1 MSTLIR
7 YLILTFE
14 ALLGLPYRVFR
25 FVSQAVIFNPR
36 LGPLRYV
43 ATAGIVYVVLAVG
56 LVYVVAPL
64 RGLYGDYW
72 QGTKIH
78 YDSQR
83 WLATAIYD
91 RKDQFVG
98 TFDARLDSKQDVN
111 YTGLPI
117 EIAGTSYVANPDHKS
132 IPVRKTPD
140 QFWRCLVYH
149 EDRYLGTMWNPYGI
163 DLWGVLK
170 IPLSTIQRSVRGR
183 GVRFGVGGSTLPMQ
197 LARIVYKTPPRRGE
211 SSLDKIR
218 RKLKEWWLAPVI
230 YRTLTKGGDM
240 EPLRQWTANH
250 LWLGQR
256 TGGNDLHGIEVTAR
270 VVFGKSADDLSVAE
284 QFVLASAV
292 NKPIILLN
300 GSDRLNAVRL
310 DRWRY
315 IVEVRARK
323 CATELV
329 SNGELQKDILFELT
343 NIAGG
348 PPDPQI
354 APTMDAAVQAS
365 APRYVRQARAN
376 PALRANVL
384 IPAARYGVRE
394 EMKQEFGFEWR
405 NYVRGV
411 KLTLDVADNRGFR
424 ERVKD
429 RLAKIQKTHQA
440 RINSDYS
447 LDLRA
452 LSSPDSATRAI
463 PNVVVAAAN
472 AKGEIVRYFEAKD
485 TASYFGSAYA
495 REAETGRYDAK
506 RETRAIASVGKMMAA
521 IAVANRTRD
530 NLATGY
536 LDLQAPPRGLESCR
550 RNGSLRQARRA
561 EVVFACSL
569 SHPLELRLAK
579 LGQRRLQHL
588 IDKFGYTMPFATDAS
603 NETPPSTAIVR
614 GFVTGS
620 PRKVHHMAGVILA
633 SLTGKGARAL
643 PEPTLIKRMDEADGT
658 VGTPR
663 RGEVTGDDTTDRS
676 SVAGPGSIVP
686 NRVIR
691 PEARK
696 RVREFLSAPLCY
708 EFRKK
713 RIGTL
718 KSLGKWC
725 ARRKRN
731 VKLHFAKTG
740 TQVTEDPDA
749 TVDAWVAGGIQ
760 FTNGPAYSYVVVVG
774 TGNNSEPWARKLHA
788 SQLAAPLVDAL
799 LEELEVDAA
808 KQPRIAQRA
817 ALKVTSATKPSRN
830 AGQSNSTQKRPAARK
845 RVQPLPRAGQ

>member
-1 MSTLIR
+1 MSTFVR
-7 YLILTFE
+7 YIILSLE
-14 ALLGLPYRVFR
+14 WLLGIPYRIFR
-25 FVSQAVIFNPR
+25 FISQAIVFNPR
-36 LGPLRYV
+36 LGPVRYV
-43 ATAGIVYVVLAVG
+43 ATAGILYVSLAVL

-64 RGLYGDYW
+64 RGFYGEYW
-72 QGTKIH
+72 QASKIH

-91 RKDQFVG
+91 RRDQFVG
-98 TFDARLDSKQDVN
+98 TFDARLDSKRDVN
-111 YTGLPI
+111 YTGVPI
-117 EIAGTSYVANPDHKS
+117 EVTGTSYVANPDHKS

-149 EDRYLGTMWNPYGI
+149 EDRYLGTIWNPYGI

-170 IPLSTIQRSVRGR
+170 IPVSTVQRSIRGR

-230 YRTLTKGGDM
+230 YRTLTKDGNS
-240 EPLRQWTANH
+240 EPFKQWTANH

-256 TGGNDLHGIEVTAR
+256 TGGADLHGVEVTSR
-270 VVFGKSADDLSVAE
+270 VVFGKPAEDLSVAE

-300 GSDRLNAVRL
+300 GSKRLNAVRL

-323 CATELV
+323 CATQLV
-329 SNGELQKDILFELT
+329 SNEELKKEILFELT

-354 APTMDAAVQAS
+354 APKIDAAVQAS

-384 IPAARYGVRE
+384 IPAARYGARE

-411 KLTLDVADNRGFR
+411 KLTLDVADNRRFR
-424 ERVKD
+424 ESVKD
-429 RLAKIQKTHQA
+429 RLAKIQKAHQA
-440 RINSDYS
+440 RIGSEYS
-447 LDLRA
+447 LDIRA
-452 LSSPDSATRAI
+452 LASPDAASRSV

-495 REAETGRYDAK
+495 RSGETGRYDAS

-530 NLATGY
+530 NLASRY
-536 LDLQAPPRGLESCR
+536 LDLQAPAKGLESCR
-550 RNGSLRQARRA
+550 RNGSLRQSRRA

-569 SHPLELRLAK
+569 SHPLEIRLAK
-579 LGQRRLQHL
+579 LGQRRLAQL
-588 IDKFGYTMPFATDAS
+588 IDKFQFNMPPSPDPSTA
-603 NETPPSTAIVR
+603 TPPSTAIVR

-620 PRKVHHMAGVILA
+620 PRKVHHMASVILA
-633 SLTGKGARAL
+633 SLTGKGAQPL
-643 PEPTLIKRMDEADGT
+643 PEPTLIKRLDEAD
-658 VGTPR
+658 
-663 RGEVTGDDTTDRS
+663 DTDRS
-676 SVAGPGSIVP
+676 DEENDANRSSGPEAIVP
-686 NRVIR
+686 NTVIK
-691 PEARK
+691 PSARR

-713 RIGTL
+713 KIGTL
-718 KSLGKWC
+718 KSLQKWC
-725 ARRKRN
+725 AKRKRN
-731 VKLHFAKTG
+731 IKLHFAKTG

-749 TVDAWVAGGIQ
+749 TVDAWVAGGVQ
-760 FTNGPAYSYVVVVG
+760 FANGPAYSYVVVVG
-774 TGNNSEPWARKLHA
+774 TGNNSQPWARKLHA

-799 LEELEVDAA
+799 LEDLEVEAA

-817 ALKVTSATKPSRN
+817 ALKVTSSGTRVSKLAKPRSVTRLRPVRKKRN
-830 AGQSNSTQKRPAARK
+830 SS
-845 RVQPLPRAGQ
+845 LPRNRE

>member
-1 MSTLIR
+1 MSTSIR
-7 YLILTFE
+7 YIILTLE
-14 ALLGLPYRVFR
+14 WLIGIPYRVFR
-25 FVSQAVIFNPR
+25 FVSQAIVFNPR
-36 LGPLRYV
+36 LGPIRHI
-43 ATAGIVYVVLAVG
+43 ATAGLLYVTMAVM

-64 RGLYGDYW
+64 RGLYGEFW
-72 QGTKIH
+72 QGSKIH

-98 TFDARLDSKQDVN
+98 TFDARLDSKRDVN
-111 YTGLPI
+111 YTGVPI
-117 EIAGTSYVANPDHKS
+117 EVAGTSYVANPDHKS
-132 IPVRKTPD
+132 IPVRKTPE

-149 EDRYLGTMWNPYGI
+149 EDRYLGTLWNPYGI

-170 IPLSTIQRSVRGR
+170 IPVSTVQRSIRGR

-230 YRTLTKGGDM
+230 YRTLTKDGNT
-240 EPLRQWTANH
+240 EPFKQWTANH

-256 TGGNDLHGIEVTAR
+256 TGGQDLHGIEVTAR
-270 VVFGKSADDLSVAE
+270 VVFGKAAEDLNVAE

-292 NKPIILLN
+292 NKPIILLD

-323 CATELV
+323 CATELI
-329 SNGELQKDILFELT
+329 SNEELKKEILFELT

-348 PPDPQI
+348 PPDPKI
-354 APTMDAAVQAS
+354 APKMDAAVQAS

-429 RLAKIQKTHQA
+429 RLTKVQKEHQA
-440 RINSDYS
+440 RINSQYS

-452 LSSPDSATRAI
+452 LSSPDAAVRAV

-495 REAETGRYDAK
+495 RDSETGRYEPK

-521 IAVANRTRD
+521 IAIANRTQD
-530 NLATGY
+530 NLASRY
-536 LDLQAPPRGLESCR
+536 LDLQAPAKGLESCR
-550 RNGSLRQARRA
+550 RHGILRQSRRA

-569 SHPLELRLAK
+569 SHPLEIRLAK
-579 LGQRRLQHL
+579 LGQRRLAQL
-588 IDKFGYTMPFATDAS
+588 INKFQFNMPPSAEPSGA
-603 NETPPSTAIVR
+603 TPPSTAIVR

-633 SLTGKGARAL
+633 SLTGKGARPL
-643 PEPTLIKRMDEADGT
+643 PEPTLIKRLDEADTT
-658 VGTPR
+658 VDAAST
-663 RGEVTGDDTTDRS
+663 DDDADRS
-676 SVAGPGSIVP
+676 VGPDAIIP
-686 NRVIR
+686 DRVIR
-691 PEARK
+691 PEARR

-708 EFRKK
+708 EFRKQK
-713 RIGTL
+713 IGTL
-718 KSLGKWC
+718 KSLQKWC
-725 ARRKRN
+725 AKRKRN

-760 FTNGPAYSYVVVVG
+760 FANGPAYSYVVVVG
-774 TGNNSEPWARKLHA
+774 TGNNNEPWARKLHA
-788 SQLAAPLVDAL
+788 SQLAAPLLEAL
-799 LEELEVDAA
+799 LEDLEVDAA

-817 ALKVTSATKPSRN
+817 ALKVTSGSRGTSRPVKRVRAKPIRR
-830 AGQSNSTQKRPAARK
+830 TKRPGLARS
-845 RVQPLPRAGQ
+845 GE